1 MAGPPVPRS
10 YVAGSTFTYGTG
22 TPSAVFVVS
31 PNTARSYQSYVN
43 FVTEQWS
50 GPSTFNPLDKKDGN
64 VALSNNNLTITGNGA
79 ANNWARS
86 SRAKTGKRYVEFTI
100 TKVANTIVGISG
112 GGAIATY
119 PGADAN

>member
-64 VALSNNNLTITGNGA
+64 VAP
-79 ANNWARS
+79 NNWARS